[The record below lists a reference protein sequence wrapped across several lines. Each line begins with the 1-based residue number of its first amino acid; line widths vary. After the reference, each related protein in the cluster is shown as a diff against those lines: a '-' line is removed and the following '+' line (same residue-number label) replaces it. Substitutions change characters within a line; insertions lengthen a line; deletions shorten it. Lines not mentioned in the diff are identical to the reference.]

1 MESTYHEN
9 YVKQLQR
16 LLKAVAHSQKKFT
29 DASDHIESADF
40 KNLFNRY
47 SDERRQIVIELTEAI
62 KKLGG
67 KVDDSLLIDSNPHH
81 FNSTHSTPGTKKDQ
95 AVLEKVRNS
104 EQETLDTYDDV
115 LQGSIL
121 EEFDLKTLIMS
132 QRLIVSEAFT
142 ELDRRYFSLFKLSEP
157 Y

>member
-1 MESTYHEN
+1 METSYHEN
-9 YVKQLQR
+9 YAKQLQR
-16 LLKAVAHSQKKFT
+16 LLNVVTKSQKKYI
-29 DASDHIESADF
+29 DGSDHVDSADF

-47 SDERRQIVIELTEAI
+47 ADERKNIITELKEAI
-62 KKLGG
+62 QKLGG
-67 KVDDSLLIDSNPHH
+67 SVSDTDEAEIGAHH
-81 FNSTHSTPGTKKDQ
+81 WNSTHSGQDVKKDQ
-95 AVLEKVRNS
+95 SVLDKIRNS

-132 QRLIVSEAFT
+132 QRLMINEAFT
-142 ELDRRYFSLFKLSEP
+142 DIDRRYFSLFKLSQP